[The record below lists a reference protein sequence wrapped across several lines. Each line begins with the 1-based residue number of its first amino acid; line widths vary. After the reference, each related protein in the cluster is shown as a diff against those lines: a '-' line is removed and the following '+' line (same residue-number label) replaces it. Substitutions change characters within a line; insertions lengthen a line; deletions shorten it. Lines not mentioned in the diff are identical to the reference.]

1 MTARG
6 SSVYVGVAVCLAMLL
21 ISAVWI
27 IRTEGE
33 RTRAAIQDAA
43 NQAASLSPIRMAD
56 NAEQVIEKAGET
68 ATDVLREADR
78 VLRSP
83 ADETAGE
90 ASPPVKQR
98 KEPILPASDK
108 PPADRLADLFD
119 VLFDTGEKATRA
131 ADAIGQHV
139 LRLNPQE
146 EIRLG
151 REMHAEIC
159 RQYKVLRPRSL
170 LQRLEKLAQ
179 PHLDRRTRKN
189 LTFRFTILNSDE
201 LNAFAHVGGYVY
213 VNRKAIEVF
222 KADEELQ
229 FVVGHEI
236 AHIELGHVSER
247 ITYAA
252 RAAEMAGPMA
262 GVATQLAYL
271 SVAIGYS
278 PEQEFEADL
287 WSYREMLRTGHSPEA
302 ALAALRRMAGYLR
315 EAGVNK
321 PPPAP
326 RNPAERVLFRIDDHF
341 RSHPPVKK
349 RIERL
354 ESSL

>member
-6 SSVYVGVAVCLAMLL
+6 SSAYFGVAVCVALLL
-21 ISAVWI
+21 IGVGWI
-27 IRTEGE
+27 IRTEGQ
-33 RTRAAIQDAA
+33 RTRAAIRDAA
-43 NQAASLSPIRMAD
+43 NQAVSASPIRMAD

-68 ATDVLREADR
+68 ATNVLREADR
-78 VLRSP
+78 VLHSP
-83 ADETAGE
+83 ADET
-90 ASPPVKQR
+90 
-98 KEPILPASDK
+98 SDK

-131 ADAIGQHV
+131 ADAIGQQV
-139 LRLNPQE
+139 FRLTPE
-146 EIRLG
+146 EETRLG
-151 REMHAEIC
+151 REMHAEVC
-159 RQYKVLRPRSL
+159 RQYRVLRSRSL

-179 PHLDRRTRKN
+179 PYLDRRTRKDI
-189 LTFRFTILNSDE
+189 TFRFTILNSDE

-213 VNRKAIEVF
+213 VNRKAIEIF

-229 FVVGHEI
+229 FVLGHEI

-252 RAAEMAGPMA
+252 RATEMAGPIA
-262 GVATQLAYL
+262 GVAAQLTYL

-287 WSYREMLRTGHSPEA
+287 WSYRTMLRTGHSPEA
-302 ALAALRRMAGYLR
+302 ALAALRHAAGYLR
-315 EAGVNK
+315 EVGVDK

-341 RSHPPVKK
+341 RSHPPVEQ

-354 ESSL
+354 ETISPL